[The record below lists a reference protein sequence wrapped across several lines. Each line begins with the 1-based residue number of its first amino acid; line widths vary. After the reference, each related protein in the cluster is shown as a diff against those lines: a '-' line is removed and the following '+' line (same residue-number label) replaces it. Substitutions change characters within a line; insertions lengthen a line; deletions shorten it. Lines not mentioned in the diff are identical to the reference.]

1 MATSAPALDLKFL
14 SHMNPYKQLDEIA
27 ATAAIKSTSNHLWY
41 LFEELVVFSTFDRE
55 LPANFR
61 QHLLNRLLE

>member
-1 MATSAPALDLKFL
+1 
-14 SHMNPYKQLDEIA
+14 MNPYKQLDEIA

-55 LPANFR
+55 LPANLR